1 MQRNGI
7 FWTLTLF
14 VVGGLAYLIA
24 DYFNATAPAPVN
36 QSLGKTATT
45 VSRETT
51 KASKRSTKN
60 LNLDK
65 KNNIK
70 PEVEEDAPTQAVSE
84 KEKENLENQFQA
96 LRDEQRKQ
104 WQEIFG
110 DDRDKM
116 RAVMRTA
123 IDNHPEFSEMFRR
136 SREIRDNWATSSDS
150 EKPKLLAELTEL
162 RQKGLEIIKTE
173 VERYN
178 STPVTT
184 PAPETPPTDS
194 PTPASTSESTP
205 AAEPEAPKEPT
216 VIM

>member
-7 FWTLTLF
+7 FWALTFF
-14 VVGGLAYLIA
+14 VVAGVGYLIA
-24 DYFNATAPAPVN
+24 DYFRTPSSTPLKP
-36 QSLGKTATT
+36 SLEKTATT
-45 VSRETT
+45 VSRDSV
-51 KASKRSTKN
+51 KAAKRSAKN
-60 LNLDK
+60 LSLDK

-70 PEVEEDAPTQAVSE
+70 PEAEDDAPTQVVNE

-96 LRDEQRKQ
+96 LRDDQRKQ

-110 DDRDKM
+110 EDRDKM
-116 RAVMRTA
+116 RTVMRTA

-150 EKPKLLAELTEL
+150 EKPKLLSELTEL
-162 RQKGLEIIKTE
+162 RQKGLEIIKVE

-178 STPVTT
+178 STSTAASASETT
-184 PAPETPPTDS
+184 PAAN
-194 PTPASTSESTP
+194 PTPANTGESVP
-205 AAEPEAPKEPT
+205 ATEPEAPNEPA

>member
-7 FWTLTLF
+7 FWTLTLI
-14 VVGGLAYLIA
+14 VIGGVAYLVA
-24 DYFNATAPAPVN
+24 NYFSVPATAPIN
-36 QSLGKTATT
+36 QPLGKTATT

-51 KASKRSTKN
+51 KANKRSAKN

-70 PEVEEDAPTQAVSE
+70 PEVEEDAPTQSVN
-84 KEKENLENQFQA
+84 EKENVETQFQA
-96 LRDEQRKQ
+96 LRDDQRKQ

-150 EKPKLLAELTEL
+150 EKPKLLAELTDI
-162 RQKGLEIIKTE
+162 RQRGLEIIKTE
-173 VERYN
+173 VDRYN
-178 STPVTT
+178 STPLAAPTPEAAPAPGVTPANTGENT
-184 PAPETPPTDS
+184 PAPEV
-194 PTPASTSESTP
+194 
-205 AAEPEAPKEPT
+205 EAPKEPT